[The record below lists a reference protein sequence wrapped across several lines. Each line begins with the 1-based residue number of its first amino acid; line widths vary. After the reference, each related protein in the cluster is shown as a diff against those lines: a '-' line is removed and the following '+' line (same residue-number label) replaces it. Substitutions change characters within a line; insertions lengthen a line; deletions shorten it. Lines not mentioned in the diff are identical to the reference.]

1 MNRHSTFAALLLPA
15 ILASTAN
22 AQTRPLTG
30 TVLTGEEDVP
40 FAGAEIRLV
49 GSNVRVCADA
59 SGAFT
64 IPVPVDGESRI
75 RITPVGY
82 APQEV
87 TITGGTQTMQV
98 SLGDHVFLL
107 DEVVVTG
114 YSTALGSRTTG
125 SSVGRLSGTELNAVP
140 GQTLEGAMQG
150 KVVGAYISANS
161 GVPGGSYHITL
172 RGVNTILGN
181 ADPLVVIDGV
191 IVNNASLS
199 TGASVVS
206 RGMVSSEST
215 GSRLADINPGDVE
228 RIEVLRG
235 PAAAAAY
242 GSKAGNGVI
251 VVTTKRGLG
260 PPPDDGITGEAIRCL
275 VMGGR

>member
-1 MNRHSTFAALLLPA
+1 MNRLPSLAALLLPA
-15 ILASTAN
+15 LLATAAN

-30 TVLTGEEDVP
+30 SVLVGEEDVP
-40 FAGAEIRLV
+40 FAGAEVRLV
-49 GSNVRVCADA
+49 GTDVRVCADE
-59 SGAFT
+59 SGAFV
-64 IPVPVDGESRI
+64 IPVPIEGESRL

-82 APQEV
+82 VPQEV
-87 TITGGTQTMQV
+87 TITTGTQTMQV

-114 YSTALGSRTTG
+114 YSTALSSRASG

-150 KVVGAYISANS
+150 KVVGAYIAANS
-161 GVPGGSYHITL
+161 GVPGGSYQVIL
-172 RGVNTILGN
+172 RGINTILGN
-181 ADPLVVIDGV
+181 SDPLVVVDGV
-191 IVNNASLS
+191 IVNNSSLS

-206 RGMVSSEST
+206 RGMVASEST

-235 PAAAAAY
+235 PSAAATY

-251 VVTTKRGLG
+251 LITTKRGLG
-260 PPPDDGITGEAIRCL
+260 APPDDGITGEAIRCF
-275 VMGGR
+275 VGYR